1 MVYYDKYKYNYKIC
15 KENLIKLTN
24 LRKIE
29 I

>member
-15 KENLIKLTN
+15 KENPTKLTN